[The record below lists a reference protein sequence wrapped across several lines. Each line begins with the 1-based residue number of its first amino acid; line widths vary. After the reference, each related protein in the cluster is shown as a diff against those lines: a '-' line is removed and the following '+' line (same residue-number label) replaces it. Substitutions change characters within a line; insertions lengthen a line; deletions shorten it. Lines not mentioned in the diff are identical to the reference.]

1 MCGKSISKIV
11 KVATLGLV
19 DTGSFEAPK
28 APDAPAGP
36 ADAPTAVDPGVSQAR
51 EDERRRRAAAAG
63 AGSTIL
69 TGANGL
75 NTAAQTGQKTL
86 LGA

>member
-1 MCGKSISKIV
+1 MCGSSLKKIV

-19 DTGSFEAPK
+19 DMETPK
-28 APDAPAGP
+28 PPSAPDAPTQST
-36 ADAPTAVDPGVSQAR
+36 PTAVDPGVTQAR

-69 TGANGL
+69 TGAGGL

>member
-1 MCGKSISKIV
+1 MCGSSLSKVV

-19 DTGSFEAPK
+19 DMEPPK
-28 APDAPAGP
+28 PPTPPKPDAPI
-36 ADAPTAVDPGVSQAR
+36 DAPTEVDPGVTQAR
-51 EDERRRRAAAAG
+51 EDERKRRAAAAG

-69 TGANGL
+69 TGASGL